1 MVRTLQ
7 TILEDLLSASTVQG
21 FVFDDGRHE
30 PVTVPFTVLSQQVSQ
45 LGRKMLT
52 CGIKPKEHVAIMLED
67 NREFVTSFLGA
78 VIEGIIPI
86 PIYPPPKIG
95 NHTQHL
101 ENVCRIMETGRVNHL
116 ICSTRT
122 YENLSQLETYIPS
135 KIRTHTFSSITEA
148 EMSKLSRVRV
158 GSEDTC
164 FLQFTSGST
173 SSPKGVVISHA
184 NILENTKAII
194 EDGLKAKPEKDLGLS
209 WLPLYHDMGLIGFV
223 IAPVV
228 GRIPVVLTPTFS
240 FIRRPGLWM
249 KLVDKYKATITFGP
263 NFAFSL
269 SRKRAQRIVDQGIRL
284 DHLRVLGCGA
294 EPINAQNMRD
304 FISAFRPALLN
315 PKALTPSYG
324 MAEACLAV
332 AFEPLDEE
340 IYTIYVDRQYLSEGD
355 QIQLVEATNKNAEE
369 IVAAGRCIKGHKLYI
384 QDEKGHTMDDGYVG
398 EIVFEGASVAHGY
411 FENDELTNKVFTK
424 NRLRT
429 QDIGFILDRR
439 LFICGRKKDLIIIN
453 GKNYYPEALEEALN
467 KTSGIREGATV
478 CFSVAGEN
486 SEQLIIISE
495 HPQLDNDEL
504 KKNISHDLN
513 KLYGLKIHNIKLVKP
528 GTLPKTS
535 SGKKQRQKTKQM
547 YLNNTI

>member
-1 MVRTLQ
+1 MVHTLQ
-7 TILEDLLSASTVQG
+7 TILEDLLSASNGKG
-21 FVFDDGRHE
+21 FVFDDGRNE
-30 PVTVPFTVLSQQVSQ
+30 PVTVPFTVLSQEVSR
-45 LGRKMLT
+45 LGRQMLT
-52 CGIKPKEHVAIMLED
+52 RGIEPKQRVAIILED
-67 NREFVTSFLGA
+67 NREFVTAFLGA
-78 VIEGIIPI
+78 VIEGVIPV

-95 NHTQHL
+95 NHIQHL
-101 ENVCRIMETGRVNHL
+101 ENACRIMVTGQVSHL
-116 ICSTRT
+116 ICNTGT
-122 YENLSQLETYIPS
+122 QENLSHLEAFQQS
-135 KIRTHTFSSITEA
+135 KIRTHTFSSITKA
-148 EMSKLSRVRV
+148 KLSEVSRIRARP
-158 GSEDTC
+158 EDTC

-173 SSPKGVVISHA
+173 SSPKGVVISHS
-184 NILENTKAII
+184 NVLENTRAIVH
-194 EDGLKAKPEKDLGLS
+194 DGLRAKPETDLGVS

-228 GRIPVVLTPTFS
+228 GRIPVVLAPTFS

-304 FISAFRPALLN
+304 FISAFRPAGLN
-315 PKALTPSYG
+315 PSAITPSYG

-340 IYTIYVDRQYLSEGD
+340 IYSIYVDRHCLSEGD
-355 QIQLVEATNKNAEE
+355 QIKLVDATNNNAEE
-369 IVAAGRCIKGHKLYI
+369 IVATGRCIKDHKLYI
-384 QDEKGHTMDDGYVG
+384 QDEKGLSMEDGYVG
-398 EIVFEGASVAHGY
+398 EIVFEGPSVAHGY
-411 FENDELTNKVFTK
+411 FDNEESTSQVFTR
-424 NRLRT
+424 NQLRT
-429 QDIGFILDRR
+429 QDIGFIVNGR

-453 GKNYYPEALEEALN
+453 GRNYYPEALEEALN

-478 CFSVAGEN
+478 CFSVAAEN
-486 SEQLIIISE
+486 SEQLIVISE
-495 HPQLDNDEL
+495 HPQIDNDEL
-504 KKNISHDLN
+504 KKNITHVLS
-513 KLYGLKIHNIKLVKP
+513 KSYGLKIHDIKLVKP

-535 SGKKQRQKTKQM
+535 SGKKQRQKTKEM